1 MRPLREEES
10 KVLEALLGMAFP
22 DSKPPSEDE
31 LLAVDLADGGMGSIR
46 LTDKLD
52 RARKMGRE
60 LVTAEYIDED
70 RVPVLIS
77 VNLDE
82 DGRLFELD
90 FWKVDFNPLKRYP
103 RPEEVHV
110 APPPATIG
118 PTPPTRS

>member
-10 KVLEALLGMAFP
+10 KVLEALLGMA
-22 DSKPPSEDE
+22 SSNAKPPSEDE
-31 LLAVDLADGGMGSIR
+31 LFAVDLADGGMGSIR

-60 LVTAEYIDED
+60 LIVAEYIDED
-70 RVPVLIS
+70 QVPVSIS
-77 VNLDE
+77 VNLDQ

-103 RPEEVHV
+103 RPEEVH
-110 APPPATIG
+110 ADPPAATIDR
-118 PTPPTRS
+118 PPTRS

>member
-10 KVLEALLGMAFP
+10 KVLDVLLGMA
-22 DSKPPSEDE
+22 SCNAKPPSEDE
-31 LLAVDLADGGMGSIR
+31 LFAVDLADGGMGSIR

-60 LVTAEYIDED
+60 LVAAEYIDED
-70 RVPVLIS
+70 QVPVLIS

-110 APPPATIG
+110 APPAATVG
-118 PTPPTRS
+118 PRPPMRS

>member
-10 KVLEALLGMAFP
+10 KVLDVLLGMAP
-22 DSKPPSEDE
+22 RNAEPPSEDE
-31 LLAVDLADGGMGSIR
+31 LFAVDLADGGMGSIR
-46 LTDKLD
+46 LTGKLD

-60 LVTAEYIDED
+60 LVAAEYIDED
-70 RVPVLIS
+70 QVPVLIS

-90 FWKVDFNPLKRYP
+90 FWKVNYKPLKRYP

-118 PTPPTRS
+118 PRPSEPS